1 MANITITE
9 LNSGAS
15 LTGSEVLPIVQ
26 SGSTVKTTVQDIA
39 NLAGGASYTSYVAKI
54 SGVSSISEF
63 LLSNTTGYTFT
74 WTKSDV
80 INYYPGYAY
89 TATLAVPNLKIA
101 VFISGQAFLQDN
113 GKEQQYISPN
123 PGYEIVGLGVS
134 FSRIN
139 LWYDNANGIDN
150 GTELTVEIR
159 IYP

>member
-1 MANITITE
+1 MANTTITG
-9 LNSGAS
+9 LSAAAALAG
-15 LTGSEVLPIVQ
+15 TEVLAIDQ
-26 SGSTVKTTVQDIA
+26 TGSTVKTTVQDIA

-54 SGVSSISEF
+54 SGTSSVSDII
-63 LLSNTTGYTFT
+63 LSNTTGYTFT

-80 INYYPGYAY
+80 INYYPGFAY

-101 VFISGQAFLQDN
+101 VFISGQAQLVDT
-113 GKEQQYISPN
+113 GKEQSYIPPN
-123 PGYEIVGLGVS
+123 PGYEIVGLGLS

-139 LWYDNANGIDN
+139 LWYDTTGSDI